1 MEKVKDIILDRLDI
15 LDYISQYVELKRA
28 GKYYKGLCPFHSEKT
43 PSFTVTPEKG
53 LFHCFGC
60 GASGNL
66 ITFVMKYN
74 NLSFIDALKY
84 LAERAGVSMDRDD
97 KADKFAQN
105 LKKFH
110 KDLKNFS
117 KDLFQ
122 KVQNIKDYIYKRG
135 FSEKELE
142 LFDVGFVPEGY
153 DINQFLKGYGFDI
166 IKSSGLFYYRDGSNY
181 FKLSGRLLFPI
192 KDIYGDVIAFSG
204 RDLVG
209 GQPKYINSPETSI
222 FKKGMTLYN
231 LNIAKEHIREERIVY
246 VVEGYFDVIRMWHNG
261 YKNVVSSMGTAFTKE
276 QALLLKRYADGFI
289 IIFDGDQAGI
299 NAAYKTLDPF
309 IEINSIP
316 EVVFLENGEDPDSL
330 LLKHAEDFVK
340 VLGNKRDLLMLLA
353 ERYAQ
358 NSGSLSQKL
367 KIFESLMKKIEK
379 FPESITKSF
388 YQKEIGKIFNL
399 DISIKGKEGKK
410 SNKIANS
417 NKKVDLKYICEDDF
431 LSALFMIKDEETIS
445 RLVDG
450 LDIELFMNQK
460 NRIIFSKIIDIIKNY
475 GSIDTLFNDIEI
487 GEYIAG
493 MVVGKEFE
501 QPYKTAILN
510 RNKMLYNK
518 SVNEYRQL
526 QAELKTTKV
535 DKDRLSYILERINK
549 LTSEMSKY
557 NILEA

>member
-1 MEKVKDIILDRLDI
+1 
-15 LDYISQYVELKRA
+15 
-28 GKYYKGLCPFHSEKT
+28 
-43 PSFTVTPEKG
+43 
-53 LFHCFGC
+53 
-60 GASGNL
+60 
-66 ITFVMKYN
+66 
-74 NLSFIDALKY
+74 
-84 LAERAGVSMDRDD
+84 
-97 KADKFAQN
+97 
-105 LKKFH
+105 
-110 KDLKNFS
+110 
-117 KDLFQ
+117 
-122 KVQNIKDYIYKRG
+122 
-135 FSEKELE
+135 
-142 LFDVGFVPEGY
+142 
-153 DINQFLKGYGFDI
+153 
-166 IKSSGLFYYRDGSNY
+166 
-181 FKLSGRLLFPI
+181 
-192 KDIYGDVIAFSG
+192 
-204 RDLVG
+204 
-209 GQPKYINSPETSI
+209 
-222 FKKGMTLYN
+222 
-231 LNIAKEHIREERIVY
+231 
-246 VVEGYFDVIRMWHNG
+246 
-261 YKNVVSSMGTAFTKE
+261 
-276 QALLLKRYADGFI
+276 
-289 IIFDGDQAGI
+289 
-299 NAAYKTLDPF
+299 
-309 IEINSIP
+309 
-316 EVVFLENGEDPDSL
+316 EDPDSL

>member
-15 LDYISQYVELKRA
+15 LDYISQYVDLKRM

-43 PSFTVTPEKG
+43 PSFTVTPDKG

-97 KADKFAQN
+97 KSDRSAQN
-105 LKKFH
+105 LKKLH
-110 KDLKNFS
+110 NNLKDFA

-122 KVQNIKDYIYKRG
+122 KFQNIKDYVNKRG
-135 FSEKELE
+135 FSEKELD
-142 LFDVGFVPEGY
+142 LFDVGFIPDGY
-153 DINQFLKGYGFDI
+153 NINHFLKGYSIDI
-166 IKSSGLFYYRDGSNY
+166 IKSSGLFYFRDGVNY

-192 KDIYGDVIAFSG
+192 KDIYGDVVAFSG
-204 RDLVG
+204 RDIVG
-209 GQPKYINSPETSI
+209 GQPKYINSPETNI
-222 FKKGMTLYN
+222 FKKGMMLYN
-231 LNIAKEHIREERIVY
+231 LNLAKEYIKENKIVY

-261 YKNVVSSMGTAFTKE
+261 YKNVVSSMGTAFTKD
-276 QALLLKRYADGFI
+276 QALLLKRYADQFI

-299 NAAYKTLDPF
+299 NAAYRTLDPF

-316 EVVFLENGEDPDSL
+316 EVVFLENGEDPDSF
-330 LLKHAEDFVK
+330 LLKDTENFTK
-340 VLGNKRDLLMLLA
+340 ILNNKKDLLILIA
-353 ERYAQ
+353 ETYAQ
-358 NSGSLSQKL
+358 KSGSLSQKL

-379 FPESITKSF
+379 FPESLTKSF

-399 DISIKGKEGKK
+399 DLSIKVKGKK
-410 SNKIANS
+410 SSKGVVNS
-417 NKKVDLKYICEDDF
+417 DQKFDLKYICEDDF
-431 LSALFMIKDEETIS
+431 LAALFIIKDEETIS
-445 RLVDG
+445 RLIDDLTVD
-450 LDIELFMNQK
+450 LFMSQK
-460 NRIIFSKIIDIIKNY
+460 NRVIFSKIVDIIKNY
-475 GSIDTLFNDIEI
+475 GNIDTLFNDVEV
-487 GEYIAG
+487 GEYVSA
-493 MVVGKEFE
+493 MVIGKDFD

-510 RNKMLYNK
+510 KNKMFYNK

-526 QAELKTTKV
+526 QAELKTIKD
-535 DKDRLSYILERINK
+535 DKDRLSFIVERINK
-549 LTSEMSKY
+549 LTSEISKY